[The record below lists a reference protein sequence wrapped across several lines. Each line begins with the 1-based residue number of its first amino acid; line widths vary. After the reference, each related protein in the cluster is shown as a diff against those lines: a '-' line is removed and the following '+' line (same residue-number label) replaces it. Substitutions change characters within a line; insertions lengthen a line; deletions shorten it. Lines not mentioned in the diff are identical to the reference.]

1 MKKFSCLIFLLLFSL
16 QATPSYTLEL
26 KLKIPK
32 DLKKL
37 GDKVKE
43 EIGKKKKN
51 TKKEEIVKEEVK
63 TEKKNNKDQKSE
75 KKENFVVVHGS
86 FKKNPN
92 NLPLCE
98 PADLRDVDFS
108 KDIWH
113 NCWGSQEWSNGISM
127 HQCVGNCVANARF
140 EGEWQNFKYNGL
152 GIFYHHD
159 QTTVSYYKD
168 NKKIGQGLLYV
179 GWGLEDRSKCNYYT
193 ETYVNGEVKLGKDK
207 KDCSKDNNLHMV
219 LFDTKFVSDEEQKL
233 LTQNKCDNYKINTGN
248 YSNKEKFGGYKDFY
262 FGMKKIDALNLIEC
276 SKPSYFFN
284 LDKDCENIVLGA
296 EKCDHPFYG
305 QRGVYA
311 EGLYKF
317 GLGVEF
323 ENENVNKV
331 RLNIIKEMRKERVF
345 YMLDSGINEFENLKK
360 SLSNKYKLLIKPSK
374 TSIEK
379 YNTNDYGGILH
390 WVYQSDI
397 KGNLILLV
405 LDKRPIQNRFL
416 HSGEV
421 HYLSKEL
428 SEIYSAEIDSK
439 TIKTDD
445 L

>member
-51 TKKEEIVKEEVK
+51 TKKEEVKKEEVK
-63 TEKKNNKDQKSE
+63 KEE
-75 KKENFVVVHGS
+75 VKKEEVVNSKGYKVLIEKIKPYSGYAQLEQTDEKVIVRVWTELIWWDALHLRKRTIKSSKLPNCKSNSHGNVK
-86 FKKNPN
+86 FHRCYGYR
-92 NLPLCE
+92 LMDQGE
-98 PADLRDVDFS
+98 DE
-108 KDIWH
+108 IY
-113 NCWGSQEWSNGISM
+113 
-127 HQCVGNCVANARF
+127 GNDPHIEY
-140 EGEWQNFKYNGL
+140 EGEFQDGNPHGKGKLITYNENGHIIEVKQ
-152 GIFYHHD
+152 GIFD
-159 QTTVSYYKD
+159 QWNLVSAGDPD
-168 NKKIGQGLLYV
+168 NDEIHSQNAKKEQ
-179 GWGLEDRSKCNYYT
+179 EDINRKC
-193 ETYVNGEVKLGKDK
+193 E
-207 KDCSKDNNLHMV
+207 
-219 LFDTKFVSDEEQKL
+219 
-233 LTQNKCDNYKINTGN
+233 NYKLNTGN
-248 YSNKEKFGGYKDFY
+248 YVKKETFGGYKDFY
-262 FGMKKIDALNLIEC
+262 FGMKKIDALNFIEC
-276 SKPSYFFN
+276 NKPSYFFN

-428 SEIYSAEIDSK
+428 SEIYSAKIDSK